1 MATQHRAIAD
11 TLDSIEGSVLPGLAK
26 LIDDALGAASG
37 TRGRASVAQSAA
49 ELRGIAEQLNG
60 LTRLLSAVTES
71 QVREAGER
79 HNSATLR

>member
-37 TRGRASVAQSAA
+37 TRGGASDAQSAA
-49 ELRGIAEQLNG
+49 ELRGIAEQLDG
-60 LTRLLSAVTES
+60 LTRLLSAVTQS

-79 HNSATLR
+79 RDSATLR